1 MCAHTRVLRKGFRL
15 RGKGIC
21 CILESDPR
29 FALLLVS
36 IVDNSQKGST
46 DGLQSGRPESPLTPV
61 TPLSHMPFVESWI
74 VRGLCISFVG
84 LLGLLFDH
92 KDHHNFDMYV

>member
-1 MCAHTRVLRKGFRL
+1 MPTQECFARDFGL
-15 RGKGIC
+15 RGKGIF

-46 DGLQSGRPESPLTPV
+46 DGLQSGRPDGV
-61 TPLSHMPFVESWI
+61 TPHITL
-74 VRGLCISFVG
+74 
-84 LLGLLFDH
+84 
-92 KDHHNFDMYV
+92 